1 MTLIADR
8 PVLVAGAAGTMGM
21 EVVRALR
28 ERGAQVR
35 AIVHGPER
43 AAALPSGVE
52 PFVADLE
59 DRAEVASAF
68 QEVAAAFFLSPHE
81 EREERIAENFV
92 AACEAAGARLVFAGV
107 HAHAD
112 TALGRFLVRK
122 LFQWYAPHYRGKIRI
137 AERVRTSR
145 TRAVMIGPG
154 AFFQNEEIFRADIL
168 SGIYPL
174 PMRLLQA
181 VDVRDIGDAAAR
193 ALLDESITA
202 GYHPVVGPASLT
214 GDQVAADWTAA
225 LGFEVRYAPDL
236 ERVDRAVQQHYRGRK
251 ALDYR
256 LTYRSLG
263 KFSEGTTSGQLE
275 QTNELLGRPPR
286 SHLEY
291 AIDTAAKWLATV

>member
-1 MTLIADR
+1 MKVNAER
-8 PVLVAGAAGTMGM
+8 PVLVAGATGTMGR
-21 EVVRALR
+21 EVVRALQ
-28 ERGAQVR
+28 ERGAHVR
-35 AIVHGPER
+35 AIVRGPER
-43 AAALPSGVE
+43 VAALPSGVE
-52 PFVADLE
+52 PLVADLE
-59 DRAEVASAF
+59 DADAVASAF
-68 QEVAAAFFLSPHE
+68 RHVAAAFFLSPHE
-81 EREERIAENFV
+81 ESEERIAENFV

-107 HAHAD
+107 HAHAG
-112 TALGRFLVRK
+112 TAVGRLIVRK

-137 AERVRTSR
+137 AERVRTSL
-145 TRAVMIGPG
+145 TRPVMIGPG
-154 AFFQNEEIFRADIL
+154 AFFQNEEIFRTDIL

-236 ERVDRAVQQHYRGRK
+236 ERLDRAVQQHYRGRK

-263 KFSEGTTSGQLE
+263 KFSERTTLGQLK
-275 QTNELLGRPPR
+275 QTTELLGRQPR
-286 SHLEY
+286 SHGEY
-291 AIDTAAKWLATV
+291 AIETAARWMVPA